1 MTLNKDISPSPIP
14 PLPTNGFAP
23 AISVRNA
30 HLAYDDSLLF
40 KGLSLDLAAKE
51 WTCLLGPSGVGKTS
65 LLRLIAGLA
74 SQAEADISTSDN
86 IPLEGRVSYMAQQD
100 LLLPWLSVLN
110 NVTLGARFRGT
121 SFNRK
126 SASDLLQAVGLA
138 GWEEALPHQLS
149 GGMRQRVALAR
160 TLMEGRPIVL
170 MDEPFASVD
179 TITRIELQTI
189 AANLLRDST
198 VFLVTHD
205 PFEALRLAHKILIL
219 KGRPAQPEVFYVKGT
234 PPRKVEDPEITH
246 QHALLLHRLGQ
257 GRTVLQDQRRL
268 P

>member
-1 MTLNKDISPSPIP
+1 MTVTKPIP
-14 PLPTNGFAP
+14 HLPLLSADSVAPTVS
-23 AISVRNA
+23 IRNA
-30 HLAYDDSLLF
+30 RLAYNDTLLF
-40 KGLSLDLAAKE
+40 KDLSLDLAAKE

-65 LLRLIAGLA
+65 LLRLIAGLV
-74 SQAEADISTSDN
+74 SEAEADISTSDN
-86 IPLEGRVSYMAQQD
+86 IFLKGRISYMAQQD
-100 LLLPWLSVLN
+100 LLLPWLSVLR

-121 SFNRK
+121 SPNPK
-126 SASDLLQAVGLA
+126 AALDLLQAVGLA

-160 TLMEGRPIVL
+160 TLMEGSPIVL

-179 TITRIELQTI
+179 AVTRIELQTL
-189 AANLLRDST
+189 AANLLQDST

-219 KGRPAQPEVFYVKGT
+219 KGRPAHLDTFFVQGK
-234 PPRKVEDPEITH
+234 PPRQVDDPEITH
-246 QHALLLHRLGQ
+246 QHALLLHRLSQ
-257 GRTVLQDQRRL
+257 GRTILQKQRRA

>member
-1 MTLNKDISPSPIP
+1 MVLNNDASLLSKPACGI
-14 PLPTNGFAP
+14 AP
-23 AISVRNA
+23 GISVRNA
-30 HLAYDDSLLF
+30 QLAYHDSLLF
-40 KGLSLDLAAKE
+40 KDLSLDLAAKE

-74 SQAEADISTSDN
+74 SEAEAEISASDDT
-86 IPLEGRVSYMAQQD
+86 PLKGRVSYMAQQD
-100 LLLPWLSVLN
+100 LLLPWLSVLS

-121 SFNRK
+121 LPDRG
-126 SASDLLQAVGLA
+126 AATTLLQAVGLA

-160 TLMEGRPIVL
+160 TLMEKRPVVL

-179 TITRIELQTI
+179 TITRIELQTL
-189 AANLLRDST
+189 AANLLQGCT

-205 PFEALRLAHKILIL
+205 PFEALRLAGKIFIL
-219 KGRPAQPEVFYVKGT
+219 KGRPAQLEVFHVKGNV
-234 PPRKVEDPEITH
+234 PRHIDDPEITN
-246 QHALLLHRLGQ
+246 QHALLLHRLSQ
-257 GRTVLQDQRRL
+257 GRTTLQEQRRL